1 MGSLH
6 VSPTESLPEVLP
18 STRLF
23 LIRHAEVEA
32 RYQGVFG
39 GVVDMDLSP
48 RGRQQAQALADYLRR
63 VRFDAVYASP
73 MKRVQQTLAPVAAN
87 GIPAA
92 LVRPEFREMD
102 FGIWTGLAWE
112 ETQTRFGISAWSW
125 LDQIETGAIP
135 KAETGEMVRARV
147 EPTLHALLR
156 SHSGQGIA
164 IFCHGGIIRVILS
177 ILLQMPL
184 PRTAMF
190 EVDYASVT
198 QVLWPAAKPR
208 LELVNFTPWRD
219 LPS

>member
-6 VSPTESLPEVLP
+6 VTPAESLPEVLP

-39 GVVDMDLSP
+39 GAIDMDLSP
-48 RGRQQAQALADYLRR
+48 RGRQQALALAGYLRLIS
-63 VRFDAVYASP
+63 FDAVYASP

-87 GIPAA
+87 GIPSPI
-92 LVRPEFREMD
+92 VRPEFREMD

-125 LDQIETGAIP
+125 LDQIEAGAIP
-135 KAETGEMVRARV
+135 KAENGATVRARV
-147 EPTLHALLR
+147 EPPLHSLLR
-156 SHSGQGIA
+156 SHSGQSIA

-177 ILLQMPL
+177 ILLQLPL

-190 EVDYASVT
+190 EVDYASIT
-198 QVLWPAAKPR
+198 KVLWPAAKPR

>member
-1 MGSLH
+1 MGSLQ
-6 VSPTESLPEVLP
+6 VPPAESLPEVLP

-23 LIRHAEVEA
+23 LVRHAEVET

-39 GVVDMDLSP
+39 GVIDMDLSP
-48 RGRQQAQALADYLRR
+48 CGHKQAQALAAYLRR
-63 VRFDAVYASP
+63 FSFDAVFASP

-87 GIPAA
+87 GIPSPI
-92 LVRPEFREMD
+92 VHPEFREMD

-112 ETQTRFGISAWSW
+112 ETQTRYGVSAWSW
-125 LDQIETGAIP
+125 LDQIEAGAIP
-135 KAETGEMVRARV
+135 KAENGDKLRARV
-147 EPTLHALLR
+147 EPPLHSILR
-156 SHSGQGIA
+156 THSGQSIA

-198 QVLWPAAKPR
+198 RVLWPAAKPR

>member
-6 VSPTESLPEVLP
+6 VSPAESLPEVLP
-18 STRLF
+18 STRLY
-23 LIRHAEVEA
+23 LIRHAEVET

-73 MKRVQQTLAPVAAN
+73 MKRVQQTLAPVTAN
-87 GIPAA
+87 GIPAP
-92 LVRPEFREMD
+92 LVCPEFREMD

-112 ETQTRFGISAWSW
+112 ETQNRFGISAWSW
-125 LDQIETGAIP
+125 LDQIEAGAIP
-135 KAETGEMVRARV
+135 RAENGEMVRARV

-177 ILLQMPL
+177 ILMQLPL